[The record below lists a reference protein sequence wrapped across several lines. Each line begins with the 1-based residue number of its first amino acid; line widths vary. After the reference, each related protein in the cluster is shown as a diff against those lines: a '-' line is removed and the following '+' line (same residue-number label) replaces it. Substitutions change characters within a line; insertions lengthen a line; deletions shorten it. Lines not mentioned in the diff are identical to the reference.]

1 MHRATFLARINRFVA
16 LVRLGKEEIPVHLTN
31 PDGLTILRPGLPCL
45 LREAATPGRKTAYDL
60 FSVEV
65 DGVPVVVDSLAINHA
80 AELYLRSPEQL
91 LDPGK
96 TLSVTPKGSIYDT
109 RVDLNAYHMKGYWFI
124 QVKGITW
131 CEDGVGYYPDT
142 ASARTAKNI
151 YNLLDL
157 AYYGC
162 TPALLFVTGREDI
175 ECIRPADSI
184 DPDFALAL
192 DLAQIRGAP
201 ILGVCCGLRGE
212 ELVPLRN
219 IPVILPSAKCMPS

>member
-1 MHRATFLARINRFVA
+1 M
-16 LVRLGKEEIPVHLTN
+16 
-31 PDGLTILRPGLPCL
+31 
-45 LREAATPGRKTAYDL
+45 
-60 FSVEV
+60 EV

-184 DPDFALAL
+184 DPDFGIAL
-192 DLAQIRGAP
+192 DHAQLEEAP

-219 IPVILPSAKCMPS
+219 IPVILPSAKRMPS

>member
-1 MHRATFLARINRFVA
+1 MRRATFLARTNRFLA

-45 LREAATPGRKTAYDL
+45 LREAAATGRKTAYDL

-96 TLSVTPKGSIYDT
+96 TLCVEPRNLFFNVRADFY
-109 RVDLNAYHMKGYWFI
+109 VYHPQKEWAV
-124 QVKGITW
+124 QVKGTTW

-151 YNLLDL
+151 YDLLGLSRFDWD
-157 AYYGC
+157 
-162 TPALLFVTGREDI
+162 PALLFVTGREDI